1 MTSLISTYLFT
12 AETAFINDFILP
24 ISYLPS
30 LFHILALCF
39 ELSWTVMHTHTHRQ
53 MHTCIRPQ
61 RFISMICLLQSIN
74 LPSPLPPFHSLN
86 TTTYY
91 YPPTAQLSSSHFHFA
106 VCVCV
111 YIVEVVVVFILRN
124 NKILLNPR
132 IFYFIFIELI
142 IGFLNLE
149 IVKKKAQAFWTMM
162 CVCLYY
168 LLNGWI
174 NWNMIFREKSYS
186 TQ

>member
-1 MTSLISTYLFT
+1 
-12 AETAFINDFILP
+12 
-24 ISYLPS
+24 
-30 LFHILALCF
+30 
-39 ELSWTVMHTHTHRQ
+39 MHTSTEIHIHDLSTA
-53 MHTCIRPQ
+53 IYKPP
-61 RFISMICLLQSIN
+61 IP
-74 LPSPLPPFHSLN
+74 PSHSLN

-91 YPPTAQLSSSHFHFA
+91 YPPTAQLSPSHFHFA

-186 TQ
+186 TQKAKSKKITKFPNLFL